1 MKSLFFISNQPFSGK
16 SSLLLG
22 IGLLLKEKGYKI
34 GYMKPLGT
42 LPVRVGNITID
53 EDAHYIAKLFDI
65 KNDLKDISPL
75 MLTNDMYVTCLET
88 CKPDA
93 KYISTIKSSFQKIS
107 AGKDVVLLEGAGTID
122 TGICLGIDSKKICSS
137 LPAKAVVVLRYTDE
151 VVDQVLY
158 YSDFFKDCF
167 GGIIINLIPDYKFE
181 RLQNLIVPYLKDKNI
196 SVLGI
201 ITQNKFLSSVSVKE
215 MAKHLDGKILN
226 AYDKIDELVESFMIG
241 AMGHEPS
248 LRYFKTK
255 ANKAVITGG
264 DRADIQLAALETN
277 TKCLILTGNF
287 QPSTI
292 VSARAEEL
300 GVPMVLVKYDTFTTV
315 ERLNEILGHTGFH
328 ELKKVDK
335 IVKITK
341 EFVDLNGIIS
351 IIKS

>member
-1 MKSLFFISNQPFSGK
+1 LC
-16 SSLLLG
+16 LG
-22 IGLLLKEKGYKI
+22 VGLLLKEKGYKI

-42 LPVRVGNITID
+42 LPVRVGNITVD

-65 KNDLKDISPL
+65 KENLKDVSPL
-75 MLTNDMYVTCLET
+75 MLTNDMYVTCLEK
-88 CKPDA
+88 CKPD
-93 KYISTIKSSFQKIS
+93 KNYINTIKNAYQKIS

-122 TGICLGIDSKKICSS
+122 SGLCLGIDSREMCNT
-137 LPAKAVVVLRYTDE
+137 LPAKAIVVLRYTDE

-158 YSDFFKDCF
+158 YSEFFKDCF
-167 GGIIINLIPDYKFE
+167 GGIIINLIPDYKLE
-181 RLQNLIVPYLKDKNI
+181 HLQNLIIPYLKKRNI
-196 SVLGI
+196 NVFGAVAH
-201 ITQNKFLSSVSVKE
+201 NKFLSSVSIKE

-241 AMGHEPS
+241 AMGPETS

-255 ANKAVITGG
+255 VNKAVITGG

-300 GVPMVLVKYDTFTTV
+300 GVPMILVKYDTFTTV
-315 ERLNEILGHTGFH
+315 ERLNVILGHTGFH

-341 EFVDLNGIIS
+341 EFIDLNGIIS

>member
-1 MKSLFFISNQPFSGK
+1 VKSLFFISNQPFSGK

-42 LPVRVGNITID
+42 LPVRVGNITVD

-65 KNDLKDISPL
+65 KNDLKDISPM
-75 MLTNDMYVTCLET
+75 MLTNDMYISCLQT
-88 CKPDA
+88 CKPDI
-93 KYISTIKSSFQKIS
+93 KYIENIKNSFQKIS
-107 AGKDVVLLEGAGTID
+107 ADKDVVLLEGAGAID
-122 TGICLGIDSKKICSS
+122 SGICLGVDSRTVCNS
-137 LPAKAVVVLRYTDE
+137 LPARAVVILKYTDE
-151 VVDQVLY
+151 IVDQVLY
-158 YSDFFKDCF
+158 YKEFFKSCL
-167 GGIIINLIPDYKFE
+167 GGIIINLVPDYKLE
-181 RLQNLIVPYLKDKNI
+181 RLQNLIIPYFTKKSM
-196 SVLGI
+196 SVLGV
-201 ITQNKFLSSVSVKE
+201 ITHNKFLSSVSVKE
-215 MAKHLDGKILN
+215 MVKHLDGKILN
-226 AYDKIDELVESFMIG
+226 SYDKIDELVESFMIG

-300 GVPMVLVKYDTFTTV
+300 GVPMILIKYDTFTTV

-335 IVKITK
+335 IVKIVK
-341 EFVDLNGIIS
+341 DNVDLDNIIS
-351 IIKS
+351 IIKD

>member
-16 SSLLLG
+16 SSLCLG

-42 LPVRVGNITID
+42 LPVRVGNVTID
-53 EDAHYIAKLFDI
+53 EDSHYIAKLFEI
-65 KNDLKDISPL
+65 KDELKDISPL
-75 MLTNDMYVTCLET
+75 MLTNDIYISCLET
-88 CKPDA
+88 SKIDK
-93 KYISTIKSSFQKIS
+93 KYIEAIKNAFKRIST
-107 AGKDVVLLEGAGTID
+107 GKDVVILEGAGTID
-122 TGICLGIDSKKICSS
+122 SGLCLGVDSREICSS
-137 LPAKAVVVLRYTDE
+137 LSAKAIVVLKYTDE
-151 VVDQVLY
+151 VVDQILY
-158 YSDFFKDCF
+158 YSELFKDCF
-167 GGIIINLIPDYKFE
+167 GGIIINLVPDYKLE
-181 RLQNLIVPYLKDKNI
+181 HLQNLIIPFLKKRKIN
-196 SVLGI
+196 VLGA
-201 ITQNKFLSSVSVKE
+201 ITHNKFLSSVSIKE

-241 AMGHEPS
+241 AMSHEPS

-300 GVPMVLVKYDTFTTV
+300 GVPMILVKYDTFTTV

-341 EFVDLNGIIS
+341 ESIDLNGIIS